1 LPYLTV
7 IAGPNGAGKSTYS
20 EILLL
25 ERGIKSFD
33 YDKELEVQWRNFSYD
48 PSVERGVRES
58 VERHFIEA
66 KQSALLSQSNFSF
79 ETNYHTEEV
88 INTVK
93 TFSSSGFFTELIFI
107 ALESSESAIE
117 RVKDR
122 VAKGGHSVDEE
133 TVRERFRL
141 GLHLLDNSF
150 SQYDTVSICLS
161 ETNALKE
168 ILFIEPEQRIFKLF
182 HTLPSQ
188 LKNKLPNL
196 AFQIAKEN

>member
-1 LPYLTV
+1 M
-7 IAGPNGAGKSTYS
+7 
-20 EILLL
+20 
-25 ERGIKSFD
+25 
-33 YDKELEVQWRNFSYD
+33 
-48 PSVERGVRES
+48 
-58 VERHFIEA
+58 
-66 KQSALLSQSNFSF
+66 
-79 ETNYHTEEV
+79 
-88 INTVK
+88 K

-141 GLHLLDNSF
+141 GLHLLDDSF
-150 SQYDTVSICLS
+150 SQYYTVSICLS